1 MLKSSGY
8 VLIAKLLIAGLNFA
22 SIIII
27 SRWLGPVDRGLCSW
41 YLVVIAVSLVFSE
54 MIAGPA
60 AGFLLRDYGEKQVR
74 FISYVWA
81 IITSIITTGCF
92 FFLHKINGL
101 EWLILFVLCWL
112 NAANSLHLHL
122 LLARQQ
128 IKRFNG
134 LAIFIPASVIICLV
148 IFFIAGFASRISYL
162 YSLLIAWGVAFFM
175 GKRLLKK
182 FLNVQPPGNSK
193 RQLIR
198 DGFKNGIANQASH
211 LAGLLNSRMIFFIL
225 PATIL
230 GVYSNALSFAEA
242 SLMIP
247 GSFGQVMYASILNEK
262 NKQGSARKARQ
273 TWWLSIASLTL
284 VFLLVVIIPDQ
295 FYQAIFGK
303 AFEGV
308 KSHLIFLSAAMIFF
322 GGYLIMSYWQSANGR
337 FIQNFYAHLAAVAV
351 NGIMSL
357 AFFLTGNYSIKNG
370 ILAMGSGY
378 IILCIVSVFQ
388 FCNKQK
394 VDSSTKQNN

>member
-8 VLIAKLLIAGLNFA
+8 VLIAKLLIAGLNFT

-27 SRWLGPVDRGLCSW
+27 SRWLGPVERGVCSW

-81 IITSIITTGCF
+81 IITSIITTGFF
-92 FFLHKINGL
+92 FFLHKIESF

-134 LAIFIPASVIICLV
+134 LAVFIPAAVIICLV
-148 IFFIAGFASRISYL
+148 IFFIAGFTSRISYL
-162 YSLLIAWGVAFFM
+162 YSLLIAWSVAFFM

-182 FLNVQPPGNSK
+182 FLNVQPPGNSI

-230 GVYSNALSFAEA
+230 GVYSNALSLAEA

-284 VFLLVVIIPDQ
+284 VFLMVVIIPDQ

-370 ILAMGSGY
+370 ILALGSGY

-388 FCNKQK
+388 FRSEQK
-394 VDSSTKQNN
+394 SR